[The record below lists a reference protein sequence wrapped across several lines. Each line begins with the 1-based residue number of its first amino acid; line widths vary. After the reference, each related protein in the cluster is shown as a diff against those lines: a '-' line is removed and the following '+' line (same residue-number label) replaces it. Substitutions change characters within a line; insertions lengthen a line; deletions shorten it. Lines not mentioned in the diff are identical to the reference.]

1 MKISVAM
8 LAKDASA
15 IIGDA
20 LESVDWADEV
30 VVGID
35 SRTSDDTA
43 EVAGKFANARIV
55 SASLAEGFGVAKN
68 TLIDEA
74 RNDWV
79 LVMDTDER
87 VTPELK
93 QAILSADFETCQAY
107 RVHRLNYVLGRA
119 MRHGGLWPQ
128 DRPVRLINRHYAHY
142 DSKPVHETMQVD
154 GNIGTIGEYFTHLTH
169 PTVASIMER
178 VERCAPYEAELIV
191 AEFAKSGKRVGVKE
205 LVWPATKRFVGKLV
219 IKRGWKDGIPGLIEI
234 VCMTFYAFYNHAK
247 AWELQQQKDL

>member
-43 EVAGKFANARIV
+43 EVVGKFGNARIV

-68 TLIDEA
+68 ALIDEA

-87 VTPELK
+87 VTPELR
-93 QAILSADFETCQAY
+93 QAIISADFGARQAY
-107 RVHRLNYVLGRA
+107 RVNRLNYMLGRA
-119 MRHGGLWPQ
+119 MRHGGWWP
-128 DRPVRLINRHYAHY
+128 DYPVRLINRHHAHY
-142 DSKPVHETMQVD
+142 SSKPVHEEMQVD
-154 GNIGTIGEYFTHLTH
+154 GNVGTISEYFIHLTH

-191 AEFAKSGKRVGVKE
+191 AEFAESGKRVGVKE
-205 LVWPATKRFVGKLV
+205 LLWPATKRFVGKMV
-219 IKRGWKDGIPGLIEI
+219 VKRAWKDGIPGLIEL
-234 VCMTFYAFYNHAK
+234 VCMSFYAFYNYAK
-247 AWELQQQKDL
+247 AWELQRQKDL